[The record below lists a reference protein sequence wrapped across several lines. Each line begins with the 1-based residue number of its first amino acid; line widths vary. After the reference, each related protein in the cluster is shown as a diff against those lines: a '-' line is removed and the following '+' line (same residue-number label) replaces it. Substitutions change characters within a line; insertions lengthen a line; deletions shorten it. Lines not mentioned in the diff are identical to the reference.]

1 MSSTGENDADLR
13 KMLDL
18 TRFASIGVLL
28 LHIYYT
34 CYAAFKSWEL
44 TWPFVDKLL
53 SNIAETGLF
62 RQFTTAKLFCLL
74 LLTTGLLGVQ
84 GKKDVS
90 QNWRSILIYLALGT
104 SLFFGSIITFS
115 VCSGIRSTAICYMVL
130 LGTGYLCLLKSGT
143 LLSRMIRQE
152 LSADIF
158 NEENET
164 FPQEERLI
172 QNEYSINFRAQY
184 LLKGKTKNSWI
195 NVPNPFRGFIVSG
208 SPGAGKSWFVI
219 LPLMKQLIEKGYGM
233 FVYDFKYDDL
243 SKSAYNWL
251 LTNRHK
257 FQNPPSFYAINFDN
271 LSCSNRCNP
280 LDPMAMHDITD
291 ATESAR
297 TILLGLNREWIKKQG
312 DFFVESPINFVTA
325 IIWFLRSYENGKYC
339 TLPHAIELM
348 QADYDDLLPV
358 LNTVPEIEVLV
369 NPFITAYQNDAME
382 QLEGQV
388 ASAKIGMARLASPQ
402 LYWVLSG
409 NDFTLDINN
418 PENPKIVCVGNN
430 PEKQGIYGA
439 VISLYVSRLVKLV
452 NKKGRQ
458 KCALVFDEF
467 PTLFFN
473 NMDSLIATARSN
485 KVATILGMQDF
496 SQLRKDYGKEQADV
510 IVNICGNII
519 SGQVMGETARLL
531 SDRFGKIMQDRQSFS
546 DNNTG
551 TSISR
556 SKQLETAIPASK
568 ISSLSS
574 GEFVGMVADDPSEK
588 IKLKMFHSSIINDP
602 IKLNSELKT
611 FSPIPKVKEINHQE
625 VMDNYFQVK
634 FDIKKLIANEVRRL
648 IAEKKD
654 KMKMKI
660 CVYGRKSKQLQRM
673 HK

>member
-1 MSSTGENDADLR
+1 
-13 KMLDL
+13 
-18 TRFASIGVLL
+18 
-28 LHIYYT
+28 
-34 CYAAFKSWEL
+34 
-44 TWPFVDKLL
+44 
-53 SNIAETGLF
+53 
-62 RQFTTAKLFCLL
+62 
-74 LLTTGLLGVQ
+74 
-84 GKKDVS
+84 
-90 QNWRSILIYLALGT
+90 
-104 SLFFGSIITFS
+104 
-115 VCSGIRSTAICYMVL
+115 
-130 LGTGYLCLLKSGT
+130 
-143 LLSRMIRQE
+143 
-152 LSADIF
+152 
-158 NEENET
+158 
-164 FPQEERLI
+164 
-172 QNEYSINFRAQY
+172 
-184 LLKGKTKNSWI
+184 
-195 NVPNPFRGFIVSG
+195 
-208 SPGAGKSWFVI
+208 
-219 LPLMKQLIEKGYGM
+219 M

-251 LTNRHK
+251 QANKNK
-257 FQNPPSFYAINFDN
+257 FKNPPSFYAINFDD
-271 LSCSNRCNP
+271 LSCSHRCNP

-325 IIWFLRSYENGKYC
+325 IIWFLRCYENGKYC

-369 NPFITAYQNDAME
+369 NPFITAFQNEAME

-418 PENPKIVCVGNN
+418 PENPKIVCIGNN

-546 DNNTG
+546 DNGTG

-556 SKQLETAIPASK
+556 SKQLETAIPSSK
-568 ISSLSS
+568 ISALSS
-574 GEFVGMVADDPSEK
+574 GEFVGMVADDPQEK
-588 IKLKMFHSSIINDP
+588 IKLKMFHSQIIHD
-602 IKLNSELKT
+602 SESANKDIES
-611 FSPIPKVKEINHQE
+611 FKPIPVVSSVTQE
-625 VMDNYFQVK
+625 QVMDNFYQVK
-634 FDIKKLIANEVRRL
+634 YDVRELIEKEVKRL
-648 IAEKKD
+648 VALKEKD
-654 KMKMKI
+654 
-660 CVYGRKSKQLQRM
+660 RKPS
-673 HK
+673 

>member
-1 MSSTGENDADLR
+1 MSSTGENDSDLR
-13 KMLDL
+13 RMLDL
-18 TRFASIGVLL
+18 TRFASIGILF
-28 LHIYYT
+28 LHIYYV
-34 CYAAFKSWEL
+34 CYAAFRTWAF
-44 TWPFVDKLL
+44 TWPFTDKIL
-53 SNIAETGLF
+53 SNIATTGLF
-62 RQFTTAKLFCLL
+62 ASFHTAKLFSLMLL
-74 LLTTGLLGVQ
+74 ATGLLGVQ
-84 GKKDVS
+84 GKKDVTL
-90 QNWRSILIYLALGT
+90 NWRSITICLVLGVI
-104 SLFFGSIITFS
+104 LYFGSMLAFTVGADIKN
-115 VCSGIRSTAICYMVL
+115 TAICYILTVSS
-130 LGTGYLCLLKSGT
+130 GYLFLLKGGT
-143 LLSRMIRQE
+143 LISRMIRQE
-152 LSADIF
+152 LSTDIF

-172 QNEYSINFRAQY
+172 QNEYAINFKAKYQ
-184 LLKGKTKNSWI
+184 LKGKTRTSWI
-195 NVPNPFRGFIVSG
+195 NISNPFRGCIVSG

-219 LPLMKQLIEKGYGM
+219 LPLMKQMIEKGYGM
-233 FVYDFKYDDL
+233 FIYDFKYDDL

-251 LTNRHK
+251 Q
-257 FQNPPSFYAINFDN
+257 QNKTKYQNTPSFYAINFDN
-271 LSCSNRCNP
+271 LSCSHRCNP

-348 QADYDDLLPV
+348 QADYEDLLPV
-358 LNTVPEIEVLV
+358 LDTVPEIEVLV
-369 NPFITAYQNDAME
+369 NPFITAFRNDAME

-402 LYWVLSG
+402 LYWVMSG

-418 PENPKIVCVGNN
+418 PEKPKIVCIGNN

-439 VISLYVSRLVKLV
+439 VISLYVARLVKLV
-452 NKKGRQ
+452 NKKARQ

-496 SQLRKDYGKEQADV
+496 SQLRKDYGKEHADV

-546 DNNTG
+546 DNSTG

-568 ISSLSS
+568 ISALSS
-574 GEFVGMVADDPSEK
+574 GEFVGMVADDPQEK
-588 IKLKMFHSSIINDP
+588 IKLKMFHSQITHDSDAIN
-602 IKLNSELKT
+602 KEMNAFK
-611 FSPIPKVKEINHQE
+611 PIPTVLNVSQRQ
-625 VMDNYFQVK
+625 VMDNFFQIK
-634 FDIKKLIANEVRRL
+634 YDIRNLIEKEVNRL
-648 IAEKKD
+648 IAEKAARE
-654 KMKMKI
+654 KI
-660 CVYGRKSKQLQRM
+660 APT
-673 HK
+673 

>member
-1 MSSTGENDADLR
+1 MSSTGENESDLR

-18 TRFASIGVLL
+18 TRFVSIGVLA
-28 LHIYYT
+28 LHVYYV
-34 CYAAFKSWEL
+34 CYTAFKMWEVTGSWSDKILL
-44 TWPFVDKLL
+44 TIEATGMFKKFHTAKLL
-53 SNIAETGLF
+53 SLALLVTGLI
-62 RQFTTAKLFCLL
+62 
-74 LLTTGLLGVQ
+74 GVQ
-84 GKKDVS
+84 GKKDVT
-90 QNWRSILIYLALGT
+90 QNWKSIWIYLAVGML
-104 SLFFGSIITFS
+104 LFFGSAIIFS
-115 VCSGIRSTAICYMVL
+115 IGSDIRNTAIGYIIIVGL
-130 LGTGYLCLLKSGT
+130 GYLCLLKGGT
-143 LLSRMIRQE
+143 LISRMIRQE
-152 LSADIF
+152 LSTDIF

-172 QNEYSINFRAQY
+172 TNEYSINFKAQY
-184 LLKGKTKNSWI
+184 LLKGRTRSSWI
-195 NVPNPFRGFIVSG
+195 NIPNPFRGFIVCG

-233 FVYDFKYDDL
+233 FIYDFKFDDL
-243 SKSAYNWL
+243 SKPAYNWL
-251 LTNRHK
+251 QNNRQK
-257 FQNPPSFYAINFDN
+257 YKNLPAFYAINFDN
-271 LSCSNRCNP
+271 LSCSHRCNP

-325 IIWFLRSYENGKYC
+325 VIWFLRSYENGKYC

-348 QADYDDLLPV
+348 QADYEDLLPV
-358 LNTVPEIEVLV
+358 LNSIPEIEVLV
-369 NPFITAYQNDAME
+369 NPFITAFRNDAME

-418 PENPKIVCVGNN
+418 PEKPKIICVGNN

-546 DNNTG
+546 DNGTG

-568 ISSLSS
+568 ISALSS
-574 GEFVGMVADDPSEK
+574 GQFVGMVADDPKEK
-588 IKLKMFHSSIINDP
+588 IKLKMFHSQITHDTDSINKEMDHF
-602 IKLNSELKT
+602 K
-611 FSPIPKVKEINHQE
+611 PIPTVSTVSQQQ
-625 VMDNYFQVK
+625 VMDNFFQ
-634 FDIKKLIANEVRRL
+634 IKYDVRNLIEKEVNRL
-648 IAEKKD
+648 IAEKAARE
-654 KMKMKI
+654 KMAP
-660 CVYGRKSKQLQRM
+660 G
-673 HK
+673 

>member
-1 MSSTGENDADLR
+1 MSSTGENEGDLR
-13 KMLDL
+13 KILDL
-18 TRFASIGVLL
+18 TRFASVLL
-28 LHIYYT
+28 LALHVYYV
-34 CYAAFKSWEL
+34 CYSAFVSWQL
-44 TWPFVDKLL
+44 SSCFSDKLL
-53 SNIAETGLF
+53 SHIAATDLF
-62 RQFTTAKLFCLL
+62 KSFDRPKLFSLVLL
-74 LLTTGLLGVQ
+74 CVGLIGLQ
-84 GKKDVS
+84 GKKDAE
-90 QNWRSILIYLALGT
+90 QNWRTPVMFLVSGAVI
-104 SLFFGSIITFS
+104 FFGSSFIFRWQTS
-115 VCSGIRSTAICYMVL
+115 AEAIAISYIFFL
-130 LGTGYLCLLKSGT
+130 SLGYLLFLRGGT
-143 LLSRMIRQE
+143 QLSRLIHDQVSE
-152 LSADIF
+152 DIF

-172 QNEYSINFRAQY
+172 QNEFSINFPAKY
-184 LLKGKTKNSWI
+184 YLKGIQRDSWI

-219 LPLMKQLIEKGYGM
+219 LPLMKQFIEKGYGM

-251 LTNRHK
+251 QANKPRYK
-257 FQNPPSFYAINFDN
+257 NPPAFYAINFDN
-271 LSCSNRCNP
+271 LSCSHRCNP
-280 LDPMAMHDITD
+280 LDPQAMHDITD

-325 IIWFLRSYENGKYC
+325 IIWFLRKYENGKYC

-358 LNTVPEIEVLV
+358 LNTEPEIEVLV

-409 NDFTLDINN
+409 NDFTLDINC

-439 VISLYVSRLVKLV
+439 VLSLYVSRLVKLV
-452 NKKGRQ
+452 NKKGKQ

-467 PTLFFN
+467 PTIFFN

-519 SGQVMGETARLL
+519 SGQVMGDTARIL
-531 SDRFGKIMQDRQSFS
+531 SDRFGKIMQDRESLS
-546 DNNTG
+546 INRTD

-556 SKQLETAIPASK
+556 SKQLEAAIPASK
-568 ISSLSS
+568 ISALSS
-574 GEFVGMVADDPSEK
+574 GEFVGMVADDPHSK
-588 IKLKMFHSSIINDP
+588 IKLKMFHSQIVNDTE
-602 IKLNSELKT
+602 KLN
-611 FSPIPKVKEINHQE
+611 KEIKQFQAVPKIEEISQE
-625 VMDNYFQVK
+625 QVMDNFFQVK
-634 FDIKKLIANEVRRL
+634 LDIRQLIDKEVKRL
-648 IAEKKD
+648 VELKNQQAGN
-654 KMKMKI
+654 
-660 CVYGRKSKQLQRM
+660 Y
-673 HK
+673 

>member
-1 MSSTGENDADLR
+1 MSSTGENESDLR
-13 KMLDL
+13 KILDL
-18 TRFASIGVLL
+18 TRFGSVLL
-28 LHIYYT
+28 LGLHIYYT
-34 CYAAFKSWEL
+34 CYGAFVSWHLRSGFTDRLFLHIE
-44 TWPFVDKLL
+44 
-53 SNIAETGLF
+53 ATGIF
-62 RQFTTAKLFCLL
+62 KNFHWVKFFCLCL
-74 LLTTGLLGVQ
+74 LFIGLLGVQ
-84 GKKDVS
+84 GKKDAELKWKS
-90 QNWRSILIYLALGT
+90 ALIFLLSGAVI
-104 SLFFGSIITFS
+104 FFGSAVVFKWKGSAETI
-115 VCSGIRSTAICYMVL
+115 AIVYILFV
-130 LGTGYLCLLKSGT
+130 TIGYLLILTGGT
-143 LLSRMIRQE
+143 QISRLIHE
-152 LSADIF
+152 KVSEDVF

-172 QNEYSINFRAQY
+172 QNEFSVNFRAKY
-184 LLKGKTKNSWI
+184 FLKGKQRDSWI
-195 NVPNPFRGFIVSG
+195 NIPNPFRGFIVSG

-243 SKSAYNWL
+243 SRSAYNWL
-251 LTNRHK
+251 LANKHRYT
-257 FQNPPSFYAINFDN
+257 NPPAFYALNFDN
-271 LSCSNRCNP
+271 LSRSHRCNP
-280 LDPMAMHDITD
+280 LDPQAMHDITD

-325 IIWFLRSYENGKYC
+325 IIWFLRKYENGKFC

-358 LNTVPEIEVLV
+358 LNTEPEIEVLV

-409 NDFTLDINN
+409 NDFTLDINS

-439 VISLYVSRLVKLV
+439 VLSLYVSRLIKLV
-452 NKKGRQ
+452 NKKGKQ

-467 PTLFFN
+467 PTIFFN
-473 NMDSLIATARSN
+473 SMDSLIATARSN

-519 SGQVMGETARLL
+519 SGQVMGETARVL
-531 SDRFGKIMQDRQSFS
+531 SDRFGKIMQDRESLS
-546 DNNTG
+546 INRTD

-556 SKQLETAIPASK
+556 SKQLEAAIPASK
-568 ISSLSS
+568 ISALSS
-574 GEFVGMVADDPSEK
+574 GEFVGMVADDPHNK
-588 IKLKMFHSSIINDP
+588 IKLKMFHAQILNDTE
-602 IKLNSELKT
+602 KLNKEIKQ
-611 FSPIPKVKEINHQE
+611 FQAIPKVEEISQDQ
-625 VMDNYFQVK
+625 VMDNFFQVK
-634 FDIKKLIANEVRRL
+634 IDIRQLIDKEVKRL
-648 IAEKKD
+648 VELKNQQAGN
-654 KMKMKI
+654 
-660 CVYGRKSKQLQRM
+660 Y
-673 HK
+673 